1 MKLSNL
7 EKETIILWN
16 EAEKT
21 ASIYTYNPAL
31 VRQLSELCQTHPD
44 QVRQTGD
51 NGWGGLTFS
60 LPKRWLKVVPPRILS
75 PAQREVMDGE
85 NLFAALTLLH
95 NMGII

>member
-21 ASIYTYNPAL
+21 ASVYTYNPAL
-31 VRQLSELCQTHPD
+31 IRQLSELC
-44 QVRQTGD
+44 RTGD

-60 LPKRWLKVVPPRILS
+60 LPKRWLKVAPPRVLS
-75 PAQREVMDGE
+75 PAQREVLDRMNEKKRG
-85 NLFAALTLLH
+85 
-95 NMGII
+95 